1 MVRRVPSRR
10 TERNGGLNP
19 GAGHSPDPSLDG
31 MCHDKLLIGDT
42 VDVRPI
48 PVSRRGGGDR
58 AGFLPTPEGRASA
71 VPIDRRRM
79 IAWIVWASNAVA
91 FALIAGVAAVLL
103 AAPDSGGG
111 GFALGSGLMAGLAL
125 FSWLLVSLLVVLATF
140 QWARGK
146 RLALRLAL
154 PGPAWLIAVGSTWLI
169 WQPLTIVLL
178 LPVLVLWPILPAA
191 WLGTMVWVPITLAR
205 DMRAE
210 PDATP
215 M

>member
-1 MVRRVPSRR
+1 MPVDPGLGLRYPSLAVSGIVDRK
-10 TERNGGLNP
+10 TEHIRICLEDKVESGANGGFD
-19 GAGHSPDPSLDG
+19 GWRLDTRALPEIAR
-31 MCHDKLLIGDT
+31 DD
-42 VDVRPI
+42 VDL
-48 PVSRRGGGDR
+48 S
-58 AGFLPTPEGRASA
+58 TT
-71 VPIDRRRM
+71 
-79 IAWIVWASNAVA
+79 
-91 FALIAGVAAVLL
+91 IAGKRL
-103 AAPDSGGG
+103 AAPLIIGAMTGGTLEAG
-111 GFALGSGLMAGLAL
+111 ALNRILAAAAERHSIGFALGSGLMAGLAL

-191 WLGTMVWVPITLAR
+191 WLGTMVWVPVTLAR